1 MGAVHYEIRV
11 AGILPPGVLADF
23 GDLAVLRQAETLVRG
38 RLADQ
43 AALNGLLAR
52 LEKSGVQ
59 VLEVRRFRR
68 PHPS

>member
-1 MGAVHYEIRV
+1 M